1 MTTEPGAAALPA
13 HAELARDLP
22 ATSPRAWRYAALG
35 AASRAGALV
44 SDGLRVGYDRGFDS
58 GEFMDHVYAGTPSG
72 RTALGRAVDRR
83 LLSRPTCEA
92 FRDIRVIAE
101 RAVLAALDAHTGTHP
116 AVVADVAAGPAPYL
130 LEALVARPGVRAVL
144 RDVDEATLAMAARH
158 AAALGVADR
167 VVTVCADAFDTAS
180 LAALDPRPDI
190 VLELGLYGMFPDD
203 ALIARH
209 IRELGERVRPA
220 QVVCNVQTAN
230 PEIEYIARVW
240 RNRAGERCVWRLRP
254 ASVILGWY
262 ADAGYVPARVDAD
275 RHGIYRVMRLVRRED
290 A

>member
-1 MTTEPGAAALPA
+1 MTTEPGAAALPPY
-13 HAELARDLP
+13 AELARDLP

-44 SDGLRVGYDRGFDS
+44 SDGLRTGHRRGFDS
-58 GEFMDHVYAGTPSG
+58 GEFMDHVYADAPSG

-83 LLSRPTCEA
+83 LLSRRTCQA

-101 RAVLAALDAHTGTHP
+101 RAVLRAVDAHAGDSP
-116 AVVADVAAGPAPYL
+116 PVVADMAAGPAPYL
-130 LEALVARPGVRAVL
+130 LRALCARPGVRAVL
-144 RDVDEATLAMAARH
+144 RDIDDATLAMAAGH
-158 AAALGVADR
+158 ARALGVADR
-167 VVTVCADAFDTAS
+167 VTTVRADAFDVAS
-180 LAALDPRPDI
+180 LAAGPRPDV

-209 IRELGERVRPA
+209 IRELGELVRPA

-240 RNRAGERCVWRLRP
+240 RDRHGGRCVWRLRP
-254 ASVILGWY
+254 AATIIGWY
-262 ADAGYVPARVDAD
+262 ADAGYVPAEVGAD
-275 RHGIYRVMRLVRRED
+275 RHGIYRVMRMVRRED